1 MNLAGK
7 KILLGVSGGI
17 AAYKS
22 CELLRLLQKKGAEVR
37 VCMTEAATQFVAP
50 LTFASLSK
58 CPVYLKNG
66 AVEARPFQHIDFP
79 RWADLYLVVPA
90 TANVIGKFVYGIA
103 DDPVS
108 LCFMSCTGP
117 RFIAPAMN
125 VAMYNS
131 PAVKRNLETLRSF
144 ENTFVMDSPAGELA
158 CGEVGK
164 GRLMEPAE
172 IVEYLETRDERRET
186 REGEGIGLSLRSS
199 PNYSAQSCQ
208 TPFATTL
215 ALDSCPLASAEVS
228 RSRHSGLEPESSL
241 HLQSASATPSNGGHP
256 LNAPESPAAQ
266 FLQETALQDLP
277 ASGERVPRVL
287 ITAGRTE
294 EAIDPVR
301 YISNRSSGKTAV
313 AIAATF
319 LANGFDV
326 SVVAGPMEAEFPGGV
341 HITKIKSACDMH
353 KAVLEQM
360 KNVDVLVHCAAVA
373 DYRPKVAATEKI
385 KDSRS
390 QLVLE
395 LEPNP
400 NILRDSVAQKRADQV
415 IVGFALETDHFK
427 EHATEKLKKSG
438 ADALLLNAP
447 VAANSGFGF
456 DDVRYTL
463 IRAAVSGDSRNVQDA
478 GDSCNATEIEIP
490 EMKLGSKIDLAQ
502 EIVDFTL
509 DKLKN
514 A

>member
-66 AVEARPFQHIDFP
+66 AMEARPFQHIDFP
-79 RWADLYLVVPA
+79 RWADFYLVVPA

-125 VAMYNS
+125 VAMFNS

-164 GRLMEPAE
+164 GRLLDPAE
-172 IVEYLETRDERRET
+172 IVEYLETRRETKDERGVILNEVKDPVN
-186 REGEGIGLSLRSS
+186 SC
-199 PNYSAQSCQ
+199 SAQ
-208 TPFATTL
+208 
-215 ALDSCPLASAEVS
+215 
-228 RSRHSGLEPESSL
+228 
-241 HLQSASATPSNGGHP
+241 
-256 LNAPESPAAQ
+256 SPAAQ
-266 FLQETALQDLP
+266 YLQETALQDLP

-341 HITKIKSACDMH
+341 HVTKIKSARDMH

-360 KNVDVLVHCAAVA
+360 KNADVLVHCAAVA

-390 QLVLE
+390 QLILE

-415 IVGFALETDHFK
+415 IIGFALETDHFK
-427 EHATEKLKKSG
+427 EHAAEKLKKSG

-456 DDVRYTL
+456 DEVRYTL
-463 IRAAVSGDSRNVQDA
+463 IRAAVPGDSRNVQNA
-478 GDSCNATEIEIP
+478 GESQNATDVEIP
-490 EMKLGSKIDLAQ
+490 EMKMGSKIDLAQ
-502 EIVDFTL
+502 EIVDFSL

-514 A
+514 V

>member
-125 VAMYNS
+125 VAMFNS

-144 ENTFVMDSPAGELA
+144 ENTFVMDSPTGELA

-164 GRLMEPAE
+164 GRLLDPAE
-172 IVEYLETRDERRET
+172 IVAYLEATNVVLSET
-186 REGEGIGLSLRSS
+186 NDCLQPVVLNNVKDPVKSCT
-199 PNYSAQSCQ
+199 AQ
-208 TPFATTL
+208 
-215 ALDSCPLASAEVS
+215 
-228 RSRHSGLEPESSL
+228 
-241 HLQSASATPSNGGHP
+241 
-256 LNAPESPAAQ
+256 SPAAQ

-277 ASGERVPRVL
+277 AFAHSEATSKRSEPIPQSGEATPSVPRVL

-341 HITKIKSACDMH
+341 HVTKIKSARDMH

-360 KNVDVLVHCAAVA
+360 KNADVLVHCAAVA

-390 QLVLE
+390 QLILE

-415 IVGFALETDHFK
+415 IIGFALETDHFK
-427 EHATEKLKKSG
+427 EHAAEKLKKSG

-456 DDVRYTL
+456 DEVRYTL
-463 IRAAVSGDSRNVQDA
+463 IRAAVPANSRKEQNA
-478 GDSCNATEIEIP
+478 GDSCNATEVEIP
-490 EMKLGSKIDLAQ
+490 EMKMGSKIDLAQ
-502 EIVDFTL
+502 EIVDFSL
-509 DKLKN
+509 DKLRN

>member
-1 MNLAGK
+1 MELAGK

-22 CELLRLLQKKGAEVR
+22 CELLRLLQKKGATVR
-37 VCMTEAATQFVAP
+37 VCMTDAATEFVAP

-90 TANVIGKFVYGIA
+90 TANVIGKFACGIA

-108 LCFMSCTGP
+108 LCFMSCTCP
-117 RFIAPAMN
+117 RVVAPAMN

-131 PAVKRNLETLRSF
+131 PAVKRNLEVLRGF
-144 ENTFVMDSPAGELA
+144 ESTTMLESPAGELA
-158 CGEVGK
+158 CGEVGQ

-172 IVEYLETRDERRET
+172 IVKWLE
-186 REGEGIGLSLRSS
+186 GASL
-199 PNYSAQSCQ
+199 
-208 TPFATTL
+208 
-215 ALDSCPLASAEVS
+215 PLAAAACAS
-228 RSRHSGLEPESSL
+228 
-241 HLQSASATPSNGGHP
+241 SATPSNGGAP
-256 LNAPESPAAQ
+256 RRNAPACPVAQ
-266 FLQETALQDLP
+266 DIPPTQDASLP
-277 ASGERVPRVL
+277 GHGKKVL
-287 ITAGRTE
+287 LTAGRTE

-313 AIAATF
+313 ALASVF
-319 LANGFDV
+319 YANGFEV
-326 SVVAGPMEAEFPGGV
+326 EVVAGPMEAKFAEGIHV
-341 HITKIKSACDMH
+341 TRVRSAQEMH
-353 KAVLEQM
+353 DAVMARQPAA
-360 KNVDVLVHCAAVA
+360 DVIVHCAAVA
-373 DYRPKVAATEKI
+373 DYRPKTAAAEKI

-390 QLVLE
+390 QLSIE
-395 LEPNP
+395 LVPNP
-400 NILRDSVAQKRADQV
+400 NILRDCTAARAASGNEGKRQV

-427 EHATEKLKKSG
+427 EHAAEKLTKSG

-447 VAANSGFGF
+447 VASGSGFGY

-463 IRAAVSGDSRNVQDA
+463 IRP
-478 GDSCNATEIEIP
+478 NAEIC
-490 EMKLGSKIDLAQ
+490 EMKMGGKIDLAT
-502 EIVDFTL
+502 EIVEFALNELHERQGGSD
-509 DKLKN
+509 

>member
-90 TANVIGKFVYGIA
+90 TANVIGKFACGIA

-108 LCFMSCTGP
+108 LCFMSCMCP
-117 RFIAPAMN
+117 RVIAPAMN

-131 PAVKRNLETLRSF
+131 PAVKRNLEVLRAF
-144 ENTFVMDSPAGELA
+144 ENTTVLESPAGELA
-158 CGEVGK
+158 CGEVGQ
-164 GRLMEPAE
+164 GRLMDPAQ
-172 IVEYLETRDERRET
+172 IVAYLE
-186 REGEGIGLSLRSS
+186 GASL
-199 PNYSAQSCQ
+199 
-208 TPFATTL
+208 
-215 ALDSCPLASAEVS
+215 PLASANLS
-228 RSRHSGLEPESSL
+228 
-241 HLQSASATPSNGGHP
+241 SATPSPRGSTPKTPDASVLRVN
-256 LNAPESPAAQ
+256 
-266 FLQETALQDLP
+266 ETLPSQDPTLP
-277 ASGERVPRVL
+277 GYGKKVL

-341 HITKIKSACDMH
+341 HITKIRSACDMY

-360 KNVDVLVHCAAVA
+360 KNADVLVHCAAVA

-390 QLVLE
+390 QLILE

-427 EHATEKLKKSG
+427 EHAAEKLKKSG

-456 DDVRYTL
+456 DEVRYVL
-463 IRAAVSGDSRNVQDA
+463 IRAAVSTGDKNS
-478 GDSCNATEIEIP
+478 GDVEIP
-490 EMKLGSKIDLAQ
+490 EMKMGSKIDLAQ

>member
-66 AVEARPFQHIDFP
+66 AIEARPFQHIDFP

-125 VAMYNS
+125 VAMFNS

-164 GRLMEPAE
+164 GRLLDPAE
-172 IVEYLETRDERRET
+172 IVEYLEKRRET
-186 REGEGIGLSLRSS
+186 KDERGVILSEAPRAKSKDL
-199 PNYSAQSCQ
+199 Q
-208 TPFATTL
+208 T
-215 ALDSCPLASAEVS
+215 
-228 RSRHSGLEPESSL
+228 
-241 HLQSASATPSNGGHP
+241 
-256 LNAPESPAAQ
+256 
-266 FLQETALQDLP
+266 LP
-277 ASGERVPRVL
+277 AENEVDPTLPGYGKKVL

-326 SVVAGPMEAEFPGGV
+326 SVVAGPMEAEFPGAV
-341 HITKIKSACDMH
+341 HVTRIKSACDMH

-360 KNVDVLVHCAAVA
+360 KNADVLVHCAAVA

-390 QLVLE
+390 QLILE

-427 EHATEKLKKSG
+427 EHAAEKLKKSG

-456 DDVRYTL
+456 DEVRYTL
-463 IRAAVSGDSRNVQDA
+463 IRANSRNAQNA
-478 GDSCNATEIEIP
+478 GEVEIP
-490 EMKLGSKIDLAQ
+490 EMKMGSKIDLAQ
-502 EIVDFTL
+502 EIVDFSL

>member
-90 TANVIGKFVYGIA
+90 TANVIGKFACGIA

-108 LCFMSCTGP
+108 LCFMSCTCP
-117 RFIAPAMN
+117 RVIAPAMN

-131 PAVKRNLETLRSF
+131 PAVKRNLAVLREF
-144 ENTFVMDSPAGELA
+144 EDTVVLESPAGELA
-158 CGEVGK
+158 CGEVGQ

-172 IVEYLETRDERRET
+172 IVAFLDERVETKDESEKANSPCSSFSTNGRESIPFQSKDLPDTISHSRSSET
-186 REGEGIGLSLRSS
+186 REGIHTV
-199 PNYSAQSCQ
+199 P
-208 TPFATTL
+208 
-215 ALDSCPLASAEVS
+215 CPV
-228 RSRHSGLEPESSL
+228 
-241 HLQSASATPSNGGHP
+241 
-256 LNAPESPAAQ
+256 APD
-266 FLQETALQDLP
+266 FLP
-277 ASGERVPRVL
+277 AQDPTLPGYGKSVL

-341 HITKIKSACDMH
+341 HVTKIRSACDMH

-360 KNVDVLVHCAAVA
+360 KNANVLVHCAAVA

-427 EHATEKLKKSG
+427 EHAAEKLKKSG

-456 DDVRYTL
+456 DEVRYVL
-463 IRAAVSGDSRNVQDA
+463 IRANG
-478 GDSCNATEIEIP
+478 EIP
-490 EMKLGSKIDLAQ
+490 EMKMGSKIDLAQ

>member
-1 MNLAGK
+1 MNLGGK

-125 VAMYNS
+125 VAMFNS

-144 ENTFVMDSPAGELA
+144 EDTFVMDSPAGELA

-172 IVEYLETRDERRET
+172 IVEYLEASDVILNET
-186 REGEGIGLSLRSS
+186 VTLSETKGPVKSC
-199 PNYSAQSCQ
+199 SAQ
-208 TPFATTL
+208 
-215 ALDSCPLASAEVS
+215 
-228 RSRHSGLEPESSL
+228 
-241 HLQSASATPSNGGHP
+241 
-256 LNAPESPAAQ
+256 SPAAQ

-326 SVVAGPMEAEFPGGV
+326 SVVAGPMEAEFPDAV
-341 HITKIKSACDMH
+341 HVTKIRSACDMH

-360 KNVDVLVHCAAVA
+360 KNAEVLVHCAAVA

-400 NILRDSVAQKRADQV
+400 NILRDSVAQKRPGQV
-415 IVGFALETDHFK
+415 IIGFALETDHFK
-427 EHATEKLKKSG
+427 EHAAEKLKKSG

-456 DDVRYTL
+456 DEVRYTL
-463 IRAAVSGDSRNVQDA
+463 IRANSRNAQ
-478 GDSCNATEIEIP
+478 NAAEVEIP
-490 EMKLGSKIDLAQ
+490 EMKMGSKIDLAQ
-502 EIVDFTL
+502 EIVDFSI

-514 A
+514 V

>member
-90 TANVIGKFVYGIA
+90 TANVIGKFACGIA

-108 LCFMSCTGP
+108 LCFMSCTCP
-117 RFIAPAMN
+117 RIIAPAMN

-131 PAVKRNLETLRSF
+131 PAVKRNLAVLREF
-144 ENTFVMDSPAGELA
+144 EDTVVLESPAGELA
-158 CGEVGK
+158 CGEVGQ
-164 GRLMEPAE
+164 GRLMEPSE
-172 IVEYLETRDERRET
+172 IVAFLDERRET
-186 REGEGIGLSLRSS
+186 KDERGKGSGAVCASFATSSDALSLSKCS
-199 PNYSAQSCQ
+199 KDSAPK
-208 TPFATTL
+208 TPDASVL
-215 ALDSCPLASAEVS
+215 KSAE
-228 RSRHSGLEPESSL
+228 L
-241 HLQSASATPSNGGHP
+241 
-256 LNAPESPAAQ
+256 
-266 FLQETALQDLP
+266 LP
-277 ASGERVPRVL
+277 AQDPTLPGYGKKVL

-341 HITKIKSACDMH
+341 HVTKIRSACDMH

-360 KNVDVLVHCAAVA
+360 KSADVLVHCAAVA

-390 QLVLE
+390 QLILE

-427 EHATEKLKKSG
+427 EHAAEKLKKSG

-456 DDVRYTL
+456 DEVRYVL
-463 IRAAVSGDSRNVQDA
+463 IRAAVPSKCAAVPA
-478 GDSCNATEIEIP
+478 GENSPQTEIP
-490 EMKLGSKIDLAQ
+490 EMKMGSKIDLAQ

>member
-125 VAMYNS
+125 VAMFNS

-164 GRLMEPAE
+164 GRLLDPAE
-172 IVEYLETRDERRET
+172 IVAYLEASSV
-186 REGEGIGLSLRSS
+186 ILSEAPRAKSKDL
-199 PNYSAQSCQ
+199 Q
-208 TPFATTL
+208 T
-215 ALDSCPLASAEVS
+215 
-228 RSRHSGLEPESSL
+228 
-241 HLQSASATPSNGGHP
+241 
-256 LNAPESPAAQ
+256 
-266 FLQETALQDLP
+266 LP
-277 ASGERVPRVL
+277 AENEVDPTLPGYGKKVL

-326 SVVAGPMEAEFPGGV
+326 SVVAGPMEAEFPGAV
-341 HITKIKSACDMH
+341 HVTKIKSACDMH

-360 KNVDVLVHCAAVA
+360 KNADVLVHCAAVA
-373 DYRPKVAATEKI
+373 DYRPKVTATEKI

-400 NILRDSVAQKRADQV
+400 NILRDSVAQKRANQV

-427 EHATEKLKKSG
+427 EHAAEKLKKSG

-456 DDVRYTL
+456 DEVRYTL
-463 IRAAVSGDSRNVQDA
+463 IRANSRNAQ
-478 GDSCNATEIEIP
+478 NAAEVEIP
-490 EMKLGSKIDLAQ
+490 EMKMGSKIDLAQ
-502 EIVDFTL
+502 EIVDFSL
-509 DKLKN
+509 DQLKN

>member
-79 RWADLYLVVPA
+79 RWADMYLVVPA

-125 VAMYNS
+125 VAMFNS

-164 GRLMEPAE
+164 GRLLDPAE
-172 IVEYLETRDERRET
+172 IVEYLEGANVMPDSVPASP
-186 REGEGIGLSLRSS
+186 ISSASNSSLR
-199 PNYSAQSCQ
+199 
-208 TPFATTL
+208 
-215 ALDSCPLASAEVS
+215 AEY
-228 RSRHSGLEPESSL
+228 
-241 HLQSASATPSNGGHP
+241 NG
-256 LNAPESPAAQ
+256 AKQSPAAQ
-266 FLQETALQDLP
+266 YLQETALQDLP
-277 ASGERVPRVL
+277 ASGERV
-287 ITAGRTE
+287 
-294 EAIDPVR
+294 
-301 YISNRSSGKTAV
+301 
-313 AIAATF
+313 F

-326 SVVAGPMEAEFPGGV
+326 SVVAGPMEAEFPGAV
-341 HITKIKSACDMH
+341 HVTRIKSACDMH

-360 KNVDVLVHCAAVA
+360 KNADVLVHCAAVA
-373 DYRPKVAATEKI
+373 DYRPKVTATEKI

-427 EHATEKLKKSG
+427 EHAAEKLKKSG

-456 DDVRYTL
+456 DEVRYTL
-463 IRAAVSGDSRNVQDA
+463 IRANARNAQ
-478 GDSCNATEIEIP
+478 NAAEVEIP
-490 EMKLGSKIDLAQ
+490 EMKMGSKIDLAQ
-502 EIVDFTL
+502 EIVDFSL
-509 DKLKN
+509 DQLKN

>member
-1 MNLAGK
+1 
-7 KILLGVSGGI
+7 
-17 AAYKS
+17 
-22 CELLRLLQKKGAEVR
+22 
-37 VCMTEAATQFVAP
+37 
-50 LTFASLSK
+50 
-58 CPVYLKNG
+58 
-66 AVEARPFQHIDFP
+66 
-79 RWADLYLVVPA
+79 
-90 TANVIGKFVYGIA
+90 
-103 DDPVS
+103 
-108 LCFMSCTGP
+108 
-117 RFIAPAMN
+117 MN
-125 VAMYNS
+125 VAMFNS

-164 GRLMEPAE
+164 GRLLDPAE
-172 IVEYLETRDERRET
+172 IVAYLEASSV
-186 REGEGIGLSLRSS
+186 ILSEAPRAKSKDL
-199 PNYSAQSCQ
+199 Q
-208 TPFATTL
+208 T
-215 ALDSCPLASAEVS
+215 
-228 RSRHSGLEPESSL
+228 
-241 HLQSASATPSNGGHP
+241 
-256 LNAPESPAAQ
+256 
-266 FLQETALQDLP
+266 LP
-277 ASGERVPRVL
+277 AENEVDPTLPGYGKKVL

-326 SVVAGPMEAEFPGGV
+326 SVVAGPMEAEFPGAV
-341 HITKIKSACDMH
+341 HVTKIKSACDMH

-360 KNVDVLVHCAAVA
+360 KNADVLVHCAAVA

-427 EHATEKLKKSG
+427 EHAAEKLKKSG

-456 DDVRYTL
+456 DEVRYTL
-463 IRAAVSGDSRNVQDA
+463 IRANSRNAQ
-478 GDSCNATEIEIP
+478 NAAEVEIP
-490 EMKLGSKIDLAQ
+490 EMKMGSKIDLAQ
-502 EIVDFTL
+502 EIVDFSL
-509 DKLKN
+509 DQLKN

>member
-66 AVEARPFQHIDFP
+66 VMEARPFQHIDFP

-90 TANVIGKFVYGIA
+90 TANVIGKFACGIA

-108 LCFMSCTGP
+108 LCFMSCTCP
-117 RFIAPAMN
+117 RVIAPAMN

-131 PAVKRNLETLRSF
+131 PAVKRNLAVLREF
-144 ENTFVMDSPAGELA
+144 ENTVVLESPAGVLA
-158 CGEVGK
+158 CGEVGQ

-172 IVEYLETRDERRET
+172 IVSYLE
-186 REGEGIGLSLRSS
+186 GASL
-199 PNYSAQSCQ
+199 
-208 TPFATTL
+208 
-215 ALDSCPLASAEVS
+215 PLASAACA
-228 RSRHSGLEPESSL
+228 
-241 HLQSASATPSNGGHP
+241 ASATPSNGGHP
-256 LNAPESPAAQ
+256 RNAPVAPAIPVA
-266 FLQETALQDLP
+266 TDIPPSQDSTLP
-277 ASGERVPRVL
+277 GYGKKVL

-360 KNVDVLVHCAAVA
+360 KNANVLVHCAAVA

-390 QLVLE
+390 QLSLE

-427 EHATEKLKKSG
+427 EHAVEKLKKSG

-456 DDVRYTL
+456 DEVRYTL
-463 IRAAVSGDSRNVQDA
+463 IRAAVPA
-478 GDSCNATEIEIP
+478 NANAAQVEIP
-490 EMKLGSKIDLAQ
+490 EMKMGSKIDLAQ
-502 EIVDFTL
+502 EIVDFSL

>member
-1 MNLAGK
+1 MNLGGK

-125 VAMYNS
+125 VAMFNS

-172 IVEYLETRDERRET
+172 IVEYLEASDVILNET
-186 REGEGIGLSLRSS
+186 VTLSETKGPVKSC
-199 PNYSAQSCQ
+199 SAQ
-208 TPFATTL
+208 
-215 ALDSCPLASAEVS
+215 
-228 RSRHSGLEPESSL
+228 
-241 HLQSASATPSNGGHP
+241 
-256 LNAPESPAAQ
+256 SPAAQ

-326 SVVAGPMEAEFPGGV
+326 SVVAGPMEAEFPGAV
-341 HITKIKSACDMH
+341 HVTKIRSACDMH

-360 KNVDVLVHCAAVA
+360 KNAEVLVHCAAVA

-400 NILRDSVAQKRADQV
+400 NILRDSVAQKRPGQV
-415 IVGFALETDHFK
+415 IIGFALETDHFK
-427 EHATEKLKKSG
+427 EHAAEKLKKSG

-456 DDVRYTL
+456 DEVRYTL
-463 IRAAVSGDSRNVQDA
+463 IRANSRNAQNVA
-478 GDSCNATEIEIP
+478 EVEIP
-490 EMKLGSKIDLAQ
+490 EMKMGSKIDLAQ
-502 EIVDFTL
+502 EIVDFSI

-514 A
+514 V

>member
-90 TANVIGKFVYGIA
+90 TANVIGKFACGIA

-108 LCFMSCTGP
+108 LCFMSCTCS
-117 RFIAPAMN
+117 RVIAPAMN

-131 PAVKRNLETLRSF
+131 PAVKRNLAVLREF
-144 ENTFVMDSPAGELA
+144 EDTVVLESPAGELA
-158 CGEVGK
+158 CGEVGQ

-172 IVEYLETRDERRET
+172 IVTFLDERVETKDESEKANSPCSSFSTNGRESIPFQSKDLPDTISHSRSSET
-186 REGEGIGLSLRSS
+186 REGIHTV
-199 PNYSAQSCQ
+199 P
-208 TPFATTL
+208 
-215 ALDSCPLASAEVS
+215 CPV
-228 RSRHSGLEPESSL
+228 
-241 HLQSASATPSNGGHP
+241 
-256 LNAPESPAAQ
+256 APD
-266 FLQETALQDLP
+266 FLP
-277 ASGERVPRVL
+277 AQDPTLPGYGKSVL

-341 HITKIKSACDMH
+341 HVTKIRSACDMH

-360 KNVDVLVHCAAVA
+360 KSADVLVHCAAVA

-390 QLVLE
+390 QLILE

-400 NILRDSVAQKRADQV
+400 NILRDSVAQKRVDQV

-427 EHATEKLKKSG
+427 EHAAEKLKKSG

-456 DDVRYTL
+456 DEVRYVL
-463 IRAAVSGDSRNVQDA
+463 IRANG
-478 GDSCNATEIEIP
+478 EIP
-490 EMKLGSKIDLAQ
+490 EMKMGSKIDLAQ